1 MWKRSAGF
9 DVVTYVGN
17 STGDYSGMSQV
28 ISHNLNS
35 VPEMIWVKRRDASG
49 YWGVYHKGLNGGT
62 NPENYRMLLNDT
74 HAESAASGSYT
85 NWYWN
90 NTAPTAT
97 HFSVGEVPNANA
109 QNSQIIG
116 ILFASVSGISHVGSY
131 SGSGSTGN
139 AQNIGFQPR
148 YLLIKR
154 RNSTSDWMQFNSL
167 GGFDKYTQLN
177 TNQQQYSQT
186 YVNVSATGF
195 SLVSDYGD
203 TNESGSTYIYYA
215 HA

>member
-1 MWKRSAGF
+1 M
-9 DVVTYVGN
+9 
-17 STGDYSGMSQV
+17 
-28 ISHNLNS
+28 
-35 VPEMIWVKRRDASG
+35 
-49 YWGVYHKGLNGGT
+49 
-62 NPENYRMLLNDT
+62 
-74 HAESAASGSYT
+74 
-85 NWYWN
+85 
-90 NTAPTAT
+90 
-97 HFSVGEVPNANA
+97 
-109 QNSQIIG
+109 
-116 ILFASVSGISHVGSY
+116 GSY

-148 YLLIKR
+148 FLIIKR
-154 RNSTSDWMQFNSL
+154 TNSTGDWMQFNSV
-167 GGFDKYTQLN
+167 GGFDKYMQLN